1 MDNIQNTNSKIKAQ
15 EKLEREA
22 WASCL
27 AAEYS
32 AQILDKFNEEFFSS
46 FQNLE
51 VQNVNS

>member
-32 AQILDKFNEEFFSS
+32 AQILDKFTKEFFLLS
-46 FQNLE
+46 QNEE